1 MLQSWGKS
9 YTYEQP
15 VHLDRLD
22 GQRFTLPP
30 DFVQGLDFLRPFT
43 VSRDIDMRWV
53 RLVDGRLFAASNS
66 LIVEYEIGPCE
77 LKGVMFLPKVCRI
90 LAGFATAPEGVVIRG
105 AKILFTWTD
114 GQELLVD
121 TSNLWWSPIIFGGSR
136 IIADTFNQHW
146 TFGVGTAIDDE
157 TRTSLRRMFHGAGNG
172 RDVFLDGQAV
182 LSRNPSRT
190 IETEATFTAN
200 TERLIRFDRKPF
212 LAMLKVATEIDFAA
226 SPLCFRHA
234 HGRGM
239 LVRRTLGRDVPTFG
253 GDNG

>member
-1 MLQSWGKS
+1 
-9 YTYEQP
+9 
-15 VHLDRLD
+15 
-22 GQRFTLPP
+22 
-30 DFVQGLDFLRPFT
+30 
-43 VSRDIDMRWV
+43 MRWV

-146 TFGVGTAIDDE
+146 TFGVGTPIDDE
-157 TRTSLRRMFHGAGNG
+157 TRKSLRRSFDERGSGG
-172 RDVFLDGQAV
+172 DVFFDGETTIC
-182 LSRNPSRT
+182 RNGART
-190 IETEATFTAN
+190 SETLRPFTAN
-200 TERLIRFDRKPF
+200 TEGLIRFDRKPF
-212 LAMLKVATEIDFAA
+212 LAMLKVATEIDFEA

-239 LVRRTLGRDVPTFG
+239 LVRRTVGRDVPTFG